1 MINIQ
6 IASQFSDHIEAGI
19 LEIAAKTTL
28 GVAGFDENTQL
39 SVAIETDETLRQLNN
54 QFLGINA
61 PTDVLSFPSD
71 EFDPDEQIHYIGDV
85 IISYPRAETQ
95 AAKAGHEIIAEIQ
108 LLVVHGVLHLLG
120 FDHGTD
126 QEKQKMWLIQEKALK
141 KLGCKLNQ
149 LPE

>member
-6 IASQFSDHIEAGI
+6 IATQFIDHIEAGI
-19 LEIAAKTTL
+19 IEITARTTL
-28 GVAGFDENTQL
+28 NVAGIDENTQL
-39 SVAIETDETLRQLNN
+39 SVAIETDETLRELNN

-95 AAKAGHEIIAEIQ
+95 AAKAGHEIIVEIQ

-126 QEKQKMWLIQEKALK
+126 MEKQKMWLIQETTLK
-141 KLGCKLNQ
+141 ILGCKLNQ